1 MNTKKVLSLL
11 HQVESLTEEEQT
23 YFFTRSQFPVYII
36 RKGFYTA
43 QDIASKGGYTN
54 HKSIL
59 QMASPNRYGEW
70 DTVKISKGIRIFG
83 KRAARQHLARRV
95 RSHRRHEKL

>member
-1 MNTKKVLSLL
+1 MRTKKVLSLL
-11 HQVESLTEEEQT
+11 RQVESLTEEEQM
-23 YFFTRSQFPVYII
+23 YFFARSQFPVAIV

-43 QDIASKGGYTN
+43 QDIANKGGYTN

-70 DTVKISKGIRIFG
+70 DTIKISKGIRIFG

-95 RSHRRHEKL
+95 KSQRRNAKR